1 VLYQLSHCPVEPSW
15 GGLRGVRPS
24 DGHADRWWS
33 HRDDSI
39 RDARG
44 RARTRGSRPRL
55 GRAGRAGPALCHDG
69 GVSTA
74 ASADRTP
81 LAERSSEELGRY
93 VEEKRAAY
101 AALTDRGL
109 RLDLTRGKPSA
120 EQLDL
125 SGALLDLP
133 DGHEDADGVDTRNY
147 GGLAGLRELREIFA
161 ELLGVDADQ
170 VLAGGNSSLTMMHD
184 TRVYHL
190 LHGGVDS
197 PRPWREEEK
206 VTFVCPVPGYDRH
219 YTMLASYGIDM
230 VTVPMLDDGPDVAA
244 VERIVREDPGVKG
257 MWIVP
262 TYANPAGSVV
272 TQEVA
277 ARLAAM
283 PTAAPDFR
291 LFWDNAYA
299 LHHLTT
305 EEAKSADILSLASA
319 AGNPHR
325 PVVFASTSK
334 ITFAGAGVAFL
345 AGSRETVAWYLG
357 HLQYASIGPDKV
369 NHLRHVQF
377 FRTPQ
382 GVRDHMARHREIL
395 APKFA
400 AVDAALTAELDGL
413 GVAEWT
419 RPRGGYFVSLDV
431 LDGCASRVIALAK
444 DAGIAL
450 TPAGAAF
457 PYGRDPRDR
466 NIRLAPSFPVLA
478 EVETAMAGVAT
489 CVALATAERLAG
501 KAGTPAT

>member
-1 VLYQLSHCPVEPSW
+1 MSTE
-15 GGLRGVRPS
+15 
-24 DGHADRWWS
+24 A
-33 HRDDSI
+33 
-39 RDARG
+39 
-44 RARTRGSRPRL
+44 
-55 GRAGRAGPALCHDG
+55 
-69 GVSTA
+69 VSC
-74 ASADRTP
+74 TP
-81 LAERSSEELGRY
+81 LADRSPDAL
-93 VEEKRAAY
+93 RAFLDEQRTAY
-101 AALTDRGL
+101 ATLQERGL

-125 SGALLDLP
+125 AERMLSLP
-133 DGHEDADGVDTRNY
+133 EGHTDRDGVDVRNY
-147 GGLAGLRELREIFA
+147 GGLEGLLELREMFA
-161 ELLGVDADQ
+161 ELLGVDVEQ
-170 VLAGGNSSLTMMHD
+170 LVAGGNASLTMMHD
-184 TRVYHL
+184 VLVYHL
-190 LHGGVDS
+190 MFGGVDS
-197 PRPWREEEK
+197 PRSWKDEEK

-219 YTMLASYGIDM
+219 YAMLESYGIEM
-230 VTVPMLDDGPDVAA
+230 VTVPMLEDGPDVAA
-244 VERIVREDPGVKG
+244 VEALVEDDPSVKG

-305 EEAKSADILSLASA
+305 DEAKSADIVSLASS

-334 ITFAGAGVAFL
+334 ITLAGAGVAFL
-345 AGSRETVAWYLG
+345 AGSRETVRWYLS
-357 HLQYASIGPDKV
+357 HLKFASIGPDKV

-377 FRTPQ
+377 FGSPD
-382 GVRDHMARHREIL
+382 GVREHMAKHRDVL

-400 AVDAALTAELDGL
+400 AVDAALTAELEGL
-413 GVAEWT
+413 RIAEWT
-419 RPRGGYFVSLDV
+419 RPRGGYFVNLDV
-431 LDGCASRVIALAK
+431 PDGCASRVVTLAK

-450 TPAGAAF
+450 TPAGASF
-457 PYGRDPRDR
+457 PHGTDPRDR

-489 CVALATAERLAG
+489 CVALAAAEQLVG
-501 KAGTPAT
+501 DVG